1 MIYEYEM
8 SDNHVRQMTDKNP
21 LEKAVSYYI
30 KRTLFFFFLILFMET
45 VMTAFRRKK
54 SPCNSMK
61 KRTGNSFIL
70 RIPVLFVFLWRS
82 PQQGLFFYI
91 RSVSESI
98 ISSPAMRTVWGEGVH
113 PVSPERSRTAKALPS
128 AREYA
133 TFC

>member
-45 VMTAFRRKK
+45 VMTAFRRKQ

-61 KRTGNSFIL
+61 KENRKFFYAKNSGSFCFLMEKSPTG
-70 RIPVLFVFLWRS
+70 VLFLYTIG
-82 PQQGLFFYI
+82 Q
-91 RSVSESI
+91 
-98 ISSPAMRTVWGEGVH
+98 
-113 PVSPERSRTAKALPS
+113 
-128 AREYA
+128 
-133 TFC
+133 